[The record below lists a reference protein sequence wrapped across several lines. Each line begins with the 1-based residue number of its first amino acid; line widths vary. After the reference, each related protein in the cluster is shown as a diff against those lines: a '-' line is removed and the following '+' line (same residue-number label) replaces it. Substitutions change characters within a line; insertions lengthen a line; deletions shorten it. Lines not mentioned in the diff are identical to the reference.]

1 MPPAHRRLFALALA
15 AGWAAAHVC
24 LLAPAQRSGLPADL
38 GALPGGADACYSSR
52 KCPPRVAGGPVTAL
66 AGGQGF
72 DVLLQQNLNHY
83 NHHTTTT
90 TTHTPVVLLAIVE
103 DQVVERAVER
113 RRLLLVQPADGAQ
126 QVAGERGAVAPAGEA
141 GARVDGRHGERRGG

>member
-1 MPPAHRRLFALALA
+1 MPPAHRRLLALALA

-83 NHHTTTT
+83 NPGWPGTLD
-90 TTHTPVVLLAIVE
+90 VSFSF
-103 DQVVERAVER
+103 D
-113 RRLLLVQPADGAQ
+113 DGASW
-126 QVAGERGAVAPAGEA
+126 AVLVTVP
-141 GARVDGRHGERRGG
+141 DW

>member
-1 MPPAHRRLFALALA
+1 MPPAHRRHLTTLALA

-72 DVLLQQNLNHY
+72 
-83 NHHTTTT
+83 
-90 TTHTPVVLLAIVE
+90 VVLLLHVLLHQHRGLVLFHLGHQE
-103 DQVVERAVER
+103 FVLPSKFLFGQLHR
-113 RRLLLVQPADGAQ
+113 RRRRWCGRRWRGQCGLVRLQL
-126 QVAGERGAVAPAGEA
+126 AGPCLR
-141 GARVDGRHGERRGG
+141 